1 MSIVQDKATEVLL
14 NLITKAANGL
24 DAAVAFSKEQI
35 PDVVAQ
41 LLMWNLVSSAL
52 LCLLAILLIVVPPII
67 LCCLFKQLNNKAPWT
82 INERYHDSSGTFDV
96 AVAIALTVGGVS
108 VIFGCVMFFNNF
120 DWLKILIAPKLY
132 LLEYAAYLIKG

>member
-1 MSIVQDKATEVLL
+1 MSVVQDKATEVLL
-14 NLITKAANGL
+14 NLVTKAANGL

-52 LCLLAILLIVVPPII
+52 LCLLSILLIIIPPII
-67 LCCLFKQLNNKAPWT
+67 LCWLFKQLDNKVPRT
-82 INERYHDSSGTFDV
+82 VHQKYSDSSGDFDA
-96 AVAIALTVGGVS
+96 AVAATIIGGILS

-132 LLEYAAYLIKG
+132 LLEYAASLI